1 MAFTV
6 EDLINQARDIVQ
18 DTGMEFDYEDPD
30 RHTDAKMV
38 RFLNTALADAYR
50 IRPDLFFP
58 GVFDRSTLPVY
69 TVTDIVNQTPFPID
83 VTYFSTFVD
92 YVAGYIGLADD
103 EFAQDGRAVA
113 LLNRFIQ
120 KLTAKGA

>member
-30 RHTDAKMV
+30 RHTDTKMI

-50 IRPDLFFP
+50 LRPDLFFP

-69 TVTDIVNQTPFPID
+69 TVTDITNQTPFPVD
-83 VTYFSTFVD
+83 VTYFSAFVD

-113 LLNRFIQ
+113 LLNRFVQ

>member
-18 DTGMEFDYEDPD
+18 DTGMEFDYDDPD
-30 RHTDAKMV
+30 RHTNAKMI
-38 RFLNTALADAYR
+38 RFLNTALADCYR

-69 TVTDIVNQTPFPID
+69 TEADIAAQTPFGVD
-83 VTYFSTFVD
+83 DTYFSAFVD

-120 KLTAKGA
+120 KLSSKGA

>member
-30 RHTDAKMV
+30 RHTDTKMI

-50 IRPDLFFP
+50 LRPDLFFP

-69 TVTDIVNQTPFPID
+69 TVTDITNQTPFPVD
-83 VTYFSTFVD
+83 VTYFSVFVD

-113 LLNRFIQ
+113 LLNRFVQ

>member
-18 DTGMEFDYEDPD
+18 DTGMEFDYDDPD
-30 RHTDAKMV
+30 RHTNAKMI

-50 IRPDLFFP
+50 VRPDLFFP

-69 TVTDIVNQTPFPID
+69 TVSDIDAQTPFGVD
-83 VTYFSTFVD
+83 VTYFSAFVD

-120 KLTAKGA
+120 KLSSKGA